1 MRLSRVAHNVLKRLH
16 VIASMQQIRILII
29 NFLNAAR
36 DYLMVE
42 TLNLKTNLLQ
52 VINNVISYR
61 NGLVIRRNR
70 EVAIIDTN
78 LVPRFGE

>member
-1 MRLSRVAHNVLKRLH
+1 MRLSRIVHNVLKRLH

-36 DYLMVE
+36 GYLMVE

-61 NGLVIRRNR
+61 NGLVIGRNR

>member
-61 NGLVIRRNR
+61 NGLVIGRNR

>member
-1 MRLSRVAHNVLKRLH
+1 MRLSRIAHNVLKRLH

-36 DYLMVE
+36 GYLMVE

-61 NGLVIRRNR
+61 NGLVIGRNR

>member
-1 MRLSRVAHNVLKRLH
+1 MRLSRIVHNVLKRLH

-36 DYLMVE
+36 GYLMVE

-52 VINNVISYR
+52 VINNVIPYR
-61 NGLVIRRNR
+61 NGLVIGRNR

>member
-1 MRLSRVAHNVLKRLH
+1 
-16 VIASMQQIRILII
+16 MQQIRILII

-36 DYLMVE
+36 SYLIVE

-52 VINNVISYR
+52 VINNVITHR

>member
-1 MRLSRVAHNVLKRLH
+1 MRLSRIAHNVLKRMH
-16 VIASMQQIRILII
+16 VIAIMQQIRILII

-36 DYLMVE
+36 GYLMVE

-61 NGLVIRRNR
+61 NGLVIGRNR